1 MRTIFIFLL
10 LTWLPIQGSWSV
22 AAQFCQHE
30 SQPTTWHWGHHQH
43 LKHGAGLSE
52 NFIGQDKAS
61 IDKKVNINH
70 GDHIGHLDHG
80 LELVTD
86 IAPITIMQCFACIPQ
101 SLPPPDY
108 ESAILDLPETPRWS
122 PAAIGG
128 VALI

>member
-10 LTWLPIQGSWSV
+10 LIWLPIQGSWSV

-30 SQPTTWHWGHHQH
+30 SQPTTWHWGHYQH
-43 LKHGAGLSE
+43 LKHGASFSE
-52 NFIGQDKAS
+52 NFMGQDKTS

-80 LELVTD
+80 LKLVSD
-86 IAPITIMQCFACIPQ
+86 IAPMTLTLCFACIQQPN
-101 SLPPPDY
+101 PPPDY
-108 ESAILDLPETPRWS
+108 ESAVLYLPETPRWL